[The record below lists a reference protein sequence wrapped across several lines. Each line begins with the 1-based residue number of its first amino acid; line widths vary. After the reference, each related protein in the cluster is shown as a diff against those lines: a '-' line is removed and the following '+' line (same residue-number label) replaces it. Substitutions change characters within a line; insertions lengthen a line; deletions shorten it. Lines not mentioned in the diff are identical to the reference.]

1 MNISILGCGWLGFP
15 LAKKLIENGFSVK
28 GSTTSIDK
36 IEKLKKIGIQPYLV
50 SLTENEINGAIVD
63 FLNDSEILIIDI
75 PPKLRAGNTENFVRK
90 IQNII
95 PFIEAAQTEK
105 LLFVS
110 STSVYGED
118 NAIVTEETIPN
129 PTTESGK
136 QLLEV
141 ERILQSNPAF
151 KTTVLRFG
159 GLIGPDRQ
167 PVRSLAGRENLE
179 NPEAPINLIHQDDC
193 IEIIEKLIRQNNFG
207 EIFNAAAPF
216 HPTRKDYYTKKAI
229 ALELEIPKFKATGDK
244 GKIIDAAKIIS
255 ALSHSFKLDLY

>member
-1 MNISILGCGWLGFP
+1 MNISVLGCGWLGFP

-36 IEKLKKIGIQPYLV
+36 IEKLKKNGIQPYLV
-50 SLTENEINGAIVD
+50 SLSENEINGAIVD
-63 FLNDSEILIIDI
+63 FLNDCEILIIDI
-75 PPKLRAGNTENFVRK
+75 PPKLRGGNTENFVRK
-90 IQNII
+90 IQKII
-95 PFIEAAQTEK
+95 PFIEATQIEK
-105 LLFVS
+105 VLFVS

-118 NAIVTEETIPN
+118 TTFVTEKTIPN

-141 ERILQSNPAF
+141 EKMLQSTPTF

-179 NPEAPINLIHQDDC
+179 NPEAPINLIHQEDC
-193 IEIIEKLIRQNNFG
+193 IEIIKKIINQNSFG

-216 HPTRKDYYTKKAI
+216 HPTRKDYYTQKAI
-229 ALELEIPKFKATGDK
+229 ALDLEIPRFKATGDK
-244 GKIIDAAKIIS
+244 GKIINSSKIIS
-255 ALSHSFKLDLY
+255 VLSHSFKLDLY